1 MKCKKK
7 YNEGGVIT
15 GTPSRKATKKDKR
28 KGNTSPHGLYA
39 KDESVE
45 DSKKPNVVDRNST
58 LRRLKSK
65 VFKRRGKKKG
75 RRTSESCRNPN
86 F

>member
-15 GTPSRKATKKDKR
+15 GTPSRKATKKGKR
-28 KGNTSPHGLYA
+28 KSNTYPQGLDA

-65 VFKRRGKKKG
+65 VFKRRGKNKG

-86 F
+86 C